1 MNVSNYYHHYIH
13 HHHYHWVKRGQV
25 LLELLQS
32 QALCQTMDLSEQEVD
47 I

>member
-13 HHHYHWVKRGQV
+13 QHHYHWVKRDQV

-32 QALCQTMDLSEQEVD
+32 PALGQTMDLREQEVD